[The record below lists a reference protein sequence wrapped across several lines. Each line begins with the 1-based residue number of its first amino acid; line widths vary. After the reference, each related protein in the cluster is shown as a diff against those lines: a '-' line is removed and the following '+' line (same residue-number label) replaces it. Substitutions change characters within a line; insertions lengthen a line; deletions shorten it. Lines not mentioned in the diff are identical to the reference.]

1 MKKCLI
7 VGKPNVGK
15 TLFMLNFAQFLHM
28 ETVNI
33 QLIYPNGVIENTS
46 YSIPRAKEL
55 LSSVSPYKTIC
66 LQVLE
71 ADVPMGKGKQRIQVI
86 DSSGLTDGIHMNVDT
101 RRAMAQ
107 TLSAIRESDIILHI
121 FDISSLFYDHPSYG
135 ISKVDY
141 QLAEFGR
148 IKNDYI
154 ILANKVDL
162 IPNKGPVVQ
171 LQKQFPDHN
180 VIPISAK
187 TGTGFGEVR
196 AFVRRRL

>member
-15 TLFMLNFAQFLHM
+15 TLFMLNFAQYLHL

-33 QLIYPNGVIENTS
+33 QLIYYNGVIENKS
-46 YSIPRAKEL
+46 YKITQAKEL
-55 LSSVSPYKTIC
+55 LSSVSPFKTMC

-71 ADVPMGKGKQRIQVI
+71 ADIPMGKGKQRIQVI
-86 DSSGLTDGIHMNVDT
+86 DSSGLTDGIHMNVEM

-107 TLSAIRESDIILHI
+107 TLSAIRESDIILHL
-121 FDISSLFYDHPSYG
+121 FDISSLFYDSPDHG

-141 QLAEFGR
+141 QLAEFGQS
-148 IKNDYI
+148 KNGYV
-154 ILANKVDL
+154 ILANKIDL
-162 IPNKGPVVQ
+162 IPNKRPIVE
-171 LQKQFPDHN
+171 LQKLFPDHY

-187 TGTGFGEVR
+187 TGLGFSEVST
-196 AFVRRRL
+196 FVRRRL

>member
-15 TLFMLNFAQFLHM
+15 TLFMLNFAQFLHL
-28 ETVNI
+28 ETVNL
-33 QLIYPNGVIENTS
+33 QLIYPSGLVENTS

-66 LQVLE
+66 LQILE
-71 ADVPMGKGKQRIQVI
+71 ADIPMGKGKQRVQVI
-86 DSSGLTDGIHMNVDT
+86 DSSGLTDGIHMNVET

-107 TLSAIRESDIILHI
+107 TLSAIRESNIVLHML
-121 FDISSLFYDHPSYG
+121 DISSMFYDHPAHS

-141 QLAEFGR
+141 QLAEFG
-148 IKNDYI
+148 KLKDGYA

-162 IPNKGPVVQ
+162 LPNKRPIVQ
-171 LQKQFPDHN
+171 LQKQFPEHL

-187 TGTGFGEVR
+187 TSSGFSEVKT
-196 AFVRRRL
+196 FVRRRL